1 MGSGA
6 PAPNVW
12 GVTGSNDLPNERPI
26 ALDNENGRSGRQ
38 CLYEA
43 STSDLREPAAHC
55 RWLPC
60 RDRAYRTVVPSSA
73 RTTTGASTDKIS
85 HHTSTRP
92 PKLAAANYDR
102 SRATRRA
109 QRGIVNKFGGFATL
123 AANGRASSFVSSLP
137 CCSQQFRS
145 SAFAL
150 L

>member
-73 RTTTGASTDKIS
+73 TKTTGASTDKIS
-85 HHTSTRP
+85 HHTSITP
-92 PKLAAANYDR
+92 
-102 SRATRRA
+102 
-109 QRGIVNKFGGFATL
+109 VV
-123 AANGRASSFVSSLP
+123 GRTEL
-137 CCSQQFRS
+137 
-145 SAFAL
+145 
-150 L
+150 

>member
-1 MGSGA
+1 MSA
-6 PAPNVW
+6 
-12 GVTGSNDLPNERPI
+12 LPPKADI
-26 ALDNENGRSGRQ
+26 
-38 CLYEA
+38 
-43 STSDLREPAAHC
+43 AHC

-109 QRGIVNKFGGFATL
+109 QRGIVNRFGSFATL
-123 AANGRASSFVSSLP
+123 AAINPQRRALYLSSLLTLGVKRRWAGNGRCLDV
-137 CCSQQFRS
+137 RHTTN
-145 SAFAL
+145 SAFKRIKVWQAAKSRRHSREPHDL
-150 L
+150 SAA